1 MATLEQT
8 MAQVMDQK
16 PGYKGASA
24 KCPTATQDITV
35 NLKNRGKAIDSA
47 AYGPENPALPNKQFW
62 MQKAK
67 DWEVS
72 EKDAKTALC
81 GNCSAFNQEK
91 SMLKCIA
98 KGIGD
103 EGDPWA
109 LIKAGDLGYC
119 EIFDFKCA
127 ASRTCDAWVAGSEE
141 GEDEEEGEDMGE
153 EGEYSGND
161 AGSAGMGSLI
171 TINVGA
177 KD

>member
-1 MATLEQT
+1 MATKDYERAAEQ
-8 MAQVMDQK
+8 MM
-16 PGYKGASA
+16 KGAGD

-47 AYGPENPALPNKQFW
+47 AYGPENPALPNTGFW
-62 MQKAK
+62 KEKA
-67 DWEVS
+67 DEWEVS
-72 EKDAKTALC
+72 IKDAKTSRC

-91 SMLKCIA
+91 SMLDCIA
-98 KGIGD
+98 KGIGE

-109 LIKAGDLGYC
+109 MIDAGDLGYC

-141 GEDEEEGEDMGE
+141 GEDEEEGE
-153 EGEYSGND
+153 EYSRND

-171 TINVGA
+171 TINVGG

>member
-1 MATLEQT
+1 MATRDYERAAEQ
-8 MAQVMDQK
+8 MM
-16 PGYKGASA
+16 KGNGD
-24 KCPTATQDITV
+24 KCPIATQDITV
-35 NLKNRGKAIDSA
+35 NLKNRGKAINSA
-47 AYGPENPALPNKQFW
+47 EYGPENPALPNKQFW

-72 EKDAKTALC
+72 EKDAKTCLC

-91 SMLKCIA
+91 SMLDCIA

-109 LIKAGDLGYC
+109 MIEAGDLGYC

-127 ASRTCDAWVAGSEE
+127 SSRTCDAWVAGGDQADGESDGESE
-141 GEDEEEGEDMGE
+141 DSS
-153 EGEYSGND
+153 EYSGND
-161 AGSAGMGSLI
+161 MGSAGMGSLI
-171 TINVGA
+171 TINVEG

>member
-1 MATLEQT
+1 MATKDYERAAEQ
-8 MAQVMDQK
+8 MM
-16 PGYKGASA
+16 KGGGD

-98 KGIGD
+98 KGIGE

-109 LIKAGDLGYC
+109 MIKAGDLGYC

-127 ASRTCDAWVAGSEE
+127 ASRTCDAWVAGSDQADS
-141 GEDEEEGEDMGE
+141 EDEGEDMGE
-153 EGEYSGND
+153 SGGND
-161 AGSAGMGSLI
+161 MGSAGMGSLI
-171 TINVGA
+171 TINVGG

>member
-1 MATLEQT
+1 MATKDYERAAEQ
-8 MAQVMDQK
+8 MM
-16 PGYKGASA
+16 KGSGD

-81 GNCSAFNQEK
+81 GNCSAFNQDK
-91 SMLKCIA
+91 SMLDCIA

-109 LIKAGDLGYC
+109 MIDAGDLGYC

-141 GEDEEEGEDMGE
+141 GEDEEEGE
-153 EGEYSGND
+153 YSGND

-171 TINVGA
+171 TINVGG

>member
-1 MATLEQT
+1 MATKDYERAAEQ
-8 MAQVMDQK
+8 MM
-16 PGYKGASA
+16 KGGGD

-72 EKDAKTALC
+72 EKDAKTCLC

-109 LIKAGDLGYC
+109 MIEAGDLGYC

-141 GEDEEEGEDMGE
+141 GEGE

-171 TINVGA
+171 TINVEA

>member
-1 MATLEQT
+1 MATKDYERAAEQ
-8 MAQVMDQK
+8 MMKAN
-16 PGYKGASA
+16 GA

-47 AYGPENPALPNKQFW
+47 EYGPENPALPNTGFW
-62 MQKAK
+62 KEKA
-67 DWEVS
+67 DEWEVS
-72 EKDAKTALC
+72 IKDAKTSRC
-81 GNCSAFNQEK
+81 GNCSAFNQDE
-91 SMLKCIA
+91 SMLDCIA

-109 LIKAGDLGYC
+109 MIKAGDLGYC

-127 ASRTCDAWVAGSEE
+127 ASRTCDAWVAGSDQAD
-141 GEDEEEGEDMGE
+141 GEGEDMSE
-153 EGEYSGND
+153 EGDGEDEYG
-161 AGSAGMGSLI
+161 GMGSLI

>member
-1 MATLEQT
+1 MATKDYERAAEQ
-8 MAQVMDQK
+8 MM
-16 PGYKGASA
+16 KGNGD

-62 MQKAK
+62 MKKANT
-67 DWEVS
+67 WEVS
-72 EKDAKTALC
+72 EKDAKTCLC
-81 GNCSAFNQEK
+81 GNCAAFNQEK
-91 SMLKCIA
+91 SMLDCIA

-109 LIKAGDLGYC
+109 MIEAGDLGYC

-127 ASRTCDAWVAGSEE
+127 SSRTCDAWVAGSEE
-141 GEDEEEGEDMGE
+141 GEDEEEGEDNGQ
-153 EGEYSGND
+153 EYGGND
-161 AGSAGMGSLI
+161 MGSAGMGSLI
-171 TINVGA
+171 TINVEG

>member
-1 MATLEQT
+1 MATKDYERAAEQ
-8 MAQVMDQK
+8 MM
-16 PGYKGASA
+16 KGNGA

-35 NLKNRGKAIDSA
+35 NLKNRGKAINSA
-47 AYGPENPALPNKQFW
+47 EYGPENPALPNKQFW
-62 MQKAK
+62 MKKAK

-72 EKDAKTALC
+72 EKDAKTSLC

-91 SMLKCIA
+91 SMLDCIA

-109 LIKAGDLGYC
+109 MIEAGDLGYC

-141 GEDEEEGEDMGE
+141 GEDEEED
-153 EGEYSGND
+153 EYSGND
-161 AGSAGMGSLI
+161 MGSAGMGSLI
-171 TINVGA
+171 TINVGG

>member
-1 MATLEQT
+1 MATKDYERAAEQ
-8 MAQVMDQK
+8 MM
-16 PGYKGASA
+16 KGNGA

-62 MQKAK
+62 MKKANT
-67 DWEVS
+67 WEVS
-72 EKDAKTALC
+72 EKDAKTCLC

-98 KGIGD
+98 NGIGE

-109 LIKAGDLGYC
+109 MIEAGDLGYC

-127 ASRTCDAWVAGSEE
+127 ASRTCDAWVASGDQADQGDGQDMS
-141 GEDEEEGEDMGE
+141 EDEYG
-153 EGEYSGND
+153 GND
-161 AGSAGMGSLI
+161 MGSAGMGSLI
-171 TINVGA
+171 TINVGG

>member
-72 EKDAKTALC
+72 EKDAKTCLC

-91 SMLKCIA
+91 VMLDCIA

-109 LIKAGDLGYC
+109 MIEAGDLGYC

-153 EGEYSGND
+153 YGGND

-171 TINVGA
+171 TINVEA

>member
-1 MATLEQT
+1 MATKDYERAAEQ
-8 MAQVMDQK
+8 MM
-16 PGYKGASA
+16 KGNGA

-35 NLKNRGKAIDSA
+35 NLKNRGKAINSA
-47 AYGPENPALPNKQFW
+47 EYGPENPALPNKQFW
-62 MQKAK
+62 MKKASA
-67 DWEVS
+67 WEVS

-81 GNCSAFNQEK
+81 GNCSAFNQDE

-109 LIKAGDLGYC
+109 MIEAGDLGYC

-141 GEDEEEGEDMGE
+141 GEDEEGEDE
-153 EGEYSGND
+153 EGEYGGND

>member
-1 MATLEQT
+1 MATKDYERAAEQ
-8 MAQVMDQK
+8 MM
-16 PGYKGASA
+16 KGGGD

-72 EKDAKTALC
+72 EKDAKTCLC

-91 SMLKCIA
+91 VMLDCIA

-109 LIKAGDLGYC
+109 MIKAGDLGYC

-127 ASRTCDAWVAGSEE
+127 ASRTCDAWVASGDQAD
-141 GEDEEEGEDMGE
+141 GEDEGE

-161 AGSAGMGSLI
+161 MGSAGMGSLI
-171 TINVGA
+171 TINVEA

>member
-1 MATLEQT
+1 MATISQT
-8 MAQVMDQK
+8 MDKLMGDK
-16 PGYKGASA
+16 EGDKS
-24 KCPTATQDITV
+24 CPPATQDITV

-109 LIKAGDLGYC
+109 MIEAGDLGYC

-141 GEDEEEGEDMGE
+141 GEDEEEGEDMDE
-153 EGEYSGND
+153 EGEYGGND

>member
-1 MATLEQT
+1 MATKDYERAAEQ
-8 MAQVMDQK
+8 MM
-16 PGYKGASA
+16 KGGGD

-72 EKDAKTALC
+72 EKDAKTCLC

-91 SMLKCIA
+91 LMLKCIA
-98 KGIGD
+98 NGIGE

-109 LIKAGDLGYC
+109 MIDAGDLGYC

-127 ASRTCDAWVAGSEE
+127 ASRTCDAWVAGSEDE
-141 GEDEEEGEDMGE
+141 GEDEGEDMDE
-153 EGEYSGND
+153 DEYSGND

>member
-1 MATLEQT
+1 MATKDYERAAEQ
-8 MAQVMDQK
+8 MM
-16 PGYKGASA
+16 KGAGD

-47 AYGPENPALPNKQFW
+47 AYGPENPALPNTGFW
-62 MQKAK
+62 KEKA
-67 DWEVS
+67 DEWEVS
-72 EKDAKTALC
+72 IKDAKTSRC

-91 SMLKCIA
+91 SMLDCIA
-98 KGIGD
+98 KGIGE

-109 LIKAGDLGYC
+109 MIDAGDLGYC

-127 ASRTCDAWVAGSEE
+127 ASRTCDAWVAGSE
-141 GEDEEEGEDMGE
+141 DESDEGEDMG

-161 AGSAGMGSLI
+161 MGSAGMGSLI
-171 TINVGA
+171 TINVGG

>member
-1 MATLEQT
+1 MATKDYERAAEQ
-8 MAQVMDQK
+8 MM
-16 PGYKGASA
+16 KGNGA

-72 EKDAKTALC
+72 EKDAKTCLC

-91 SMLKCIA
+91 SMLDCIA

-109 LIKAGDLGYC
+109 MIEAGDLGYC

-127 ASRTCDAWVAGSEE
+127 SSRTCDAWVAGSDQAD
-141 GEDEEEGEDMGE
+141 GEDNVEDM
-153 EGEYSGND
+153 GEYSGND

-171 TINVGA
+171 TINVEA